1 MTDQEAGDDLY
12 GDLMRAADSDLRRGA
27 AEVDRTSKDEQDIRR
42 RKQWDDYSLGKH
54 VHRIK
59 VAVLWTGAGVF
70 AVLAVLLAVAF
81 VGLAGH
87 HVLTTIRPDPNA
99 TAGLLVDLIQ
109 SVLLVLATL
118 FVPSLWK
125 RVG

>member
-1 MTDQEAGDDLY
+1 MQALESDSAVVPKGRPVQQGRIGHPAQSSGMTTLSASMYTG
-12 GDLMRAADSDLRRGA
+12 M
-27 AEVDRTSKDEQDIRR
+27 
-42 RKQWDDYSLGKH
+42 
-54 VHRIK
+54 K
-59 VAVLWTGAGVF
+59 VRVLWSAGYV
-70 AVLAVLLAVAF
+70 VLAPVSGVLLAVAF